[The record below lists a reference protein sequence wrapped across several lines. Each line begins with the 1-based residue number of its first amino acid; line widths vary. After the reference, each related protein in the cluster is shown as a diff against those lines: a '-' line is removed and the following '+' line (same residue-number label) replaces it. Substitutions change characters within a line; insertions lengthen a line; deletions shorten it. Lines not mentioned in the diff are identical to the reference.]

1 MERRNCLSTP
11 ILAVQVS
18 KTANGANLL
27 SWLIHSHSL
36 ALTHTHSFTHSFTHS
51 LAHTHCMACMRW
63 RSGGAVYAYDLPP
76 SPAGTYR
83 RQTLSTGFKVTEPGP
98 NQAAPGFLTPYKL
111 ADVPQFSVL
120 IAGDGSRAAYDLV
133 PAGGG
138 SYNRTT
144 IAEVNGVV
152 GVVGAQTTSAGYL
165 TKAFVA
171 DYDGGEII
179 AFTTHSQ

>member
-1 MERRNCLSTP
+1 
-11 ILAVQVS
+11 
-18 KTANGANLL
+18 
-27 SWLIHSHSL
+27 
-36 ALTHTHSFTHSFTHS
+36 
-51 LAHTHCMACMRW
+51 MRW